1 MRLSAIVWP
10 LFIKQNLFIIA
21 RENFMKKSI
30 QSKLLPYLFILPT
43 FILLAIFSYYSIG
56 NAIYTSFTDSTFGLK
71 SNWVGIENY
80 RNALKDHVF
89 IMSFRNQLVLT
100 VMSVFN
106 SIFFPLLTAELLFF
120 IKHKKLSNLI
130 KTAFVIPMLVPSIV
144 TILIW
149 KYLYNPSFG
158 FNSILKKIG
167 LGSLTHNWLND
178 KSTALICI
186 ILVGF
191 PYVSGMYFLIFHSA
205 VNMISEELYD
215 AAIVDGAT
223 PLEVVKY
230 VHIPNVKSSIKV
242 LATLSMIGSLS
253 GFGLV
258 AATTGGG
265 PGYATM
271 IPAMQMYKIAFGD
284 GKFGYASALGVVLFV
299 VIILMTLLTRHFFR
313 EED

>member
-1 MRLSAIVWP
+1 
-10 LFIKQNLFIIA
+10 
-21 RENFMKKSI
+21 
-30 QSKLLPYLFILPT
+30 
-43 FILLAIFSYYSIG
+43 
-56 NAIYTSFTDSTFGLK
+56 
-71 SNWVGIENY
+71 
-80 RNALKDHVF
+80 
-89 IMSFRNQLVLT
+89 
-100 VMSVFN
+100 
-106 SIFFPLLTAELLFF
+106 
-120 IKHKKLSNLI
+120 
-130 KTAFVIPMLVPSIV
+130 
-144 TILIW
+144 
-149 KYLYNPSFG
+149 
-158 FNSILKKIG
+158 
-167 LGSLTHNWLND
+167 
-178 KSTALICI
+178 
-186 ILVGF
+186 
-191 PYVSGMYFLIFHSA
+191 MYFLIFHSA

-242 LATLSMIGSLS
+242 VATFGSLS

>member
-1 MRLSAIVWP
+1 MRLSAIVWS

-21 RENFMKKSI
+21 RENDMKKSI

-100 VMSVFN
+100 IMSVFN

-223 PLEVVKY
+223 PFEVVKY

-242 LATLSMIGSLS
+242 VATLSLIGSLS